1 METLKPSPFHP
12 CSIIANKQVI
22 TEKQY
27 KAYCKNRN
35 ISRKTK
41 QKV

>member
-1 METLKPSPFHP
+1 METLKPSPFRP
-12 CSIIANKQVI
+12 SSIILNKQVI

-27 KAYCKNRN
+27 KGYYKNRN
-35 ISRKTK
+35 ISRKTR